1 MTQKPQVPQDSF
13 DPDMTMHQANR
24 PFDVQ
29 EQSSR
34 RAMVLLIVA
43 SGFLL
48 VLALVIFNVYQPG
61 TRDRTAPPTINADK
75 TPFKVRP
82 ETPGGEVTPNQN
94 KEIYK
99 VMDGKTIDGD
109 VTLQKS
115 AEVPIQIPDSANV
128 IVKAPTPASPQ
139 AATGKEPRTASLPAR
154 PIAPA
159 NSASQ
164 NRSSGTGGDDLYVV
178 QVASVRSR
186 AAAEDMWR
194 KIERDFDG
202 LLPDKIYPD
211 IKEADLGDKGI
222 YYRLRISGLGEK
234 ASATHLCDQLVA
246 RKQACFVTKR

>member
-1 MTQKPQVPQDSF
+1 
-13 DPDMTMHQANR
+13 
-24 PFDVQ
+24 
-29 EQSSR
+29 
-34 RAMVLLIVA
+34 MVLLIVA

-99 VMDGKTIDGD
+99 VMDGKAIDGD

-115 AEVPIQIPDSANV
+115 AEVPIQIPDSA
-128 IVKAPTPASPQ
+128 K
-139 AATGKEPRTASLPAR
+139 
-154 PIAPA
+154 
-159 NSASQ
+159 
-164 NRSSGTGGDDLYVV
+164 
-178 QVASVRSR
+178 VASVRSR

-246 RKQACFVTKR
+246 RKQACLYKSPD